1 MAAPR
6 NLNDQKDHRTR
17 LRERFAADDGASMP
31 DYELLELIL
40 FSAIP
45 RRDTKPLA
53 KRLIERFGSL
63 AGVLAADRGDIV
75 QVEGAGPGVAGLLK
89 SVHQAGIRQAR
100 EDLHERQILDSWDKV
115 LEYCRAAIG
124 HLPRE
129 SFHVLFL
136 DRKNGLIAAEQQSA
150 GTVDQTSVYPREVI
164 KRALE
169 LNACALVMVH
179 NHPSGDPTPSDA
191 DIEITRAVAA
201 VCESLGVALHDHVII
216 ARGGH
221 ASLREKGLF

>member
-1 MAAPR
+1 MAASPEPS
-6 NLNDQKDHRTR
+6 DQREHRTR
-17 LRERFAADDGASMP
+17 LRKRFAADDGAAMP

-53 KRLIERFGSL
+53 KRLIARFGNL
-63 AGVLAADRGDIV
+63 AGVLAADHGDLLDV
-75 QVEGAGPGVAGLLK
+75 AGAGPAAAGLIK
-89 SVHQAGIRQAR
+89 AVHQAGIRMASADLPTR
-100 EDLHERQILDSWDKV
+100 EILDSWDKV
-115 LEYCRAAIG
+115 LAWCRAALG

-136 DRKNGLIAAEQQSA
+136 DRKNGLIAAEQQST

-169 LNACALVMVH
+169 LNA
-179 NHPSGDPTPSDA
+179 SSETRTPS
-191 DIEITRAVAA
+191 IKNRPVARR
-201 VCESLGVALHDHVII
+201 SLA
-216 ARGGH
+216 
-221 ASLREKGLF
+221 

>member
-1 MAAPR
+1 MAAPD
-6 NLNDQKDHRTR
+6 NQQDHRTR
-17 LRERFAADDGASMP
+17 LRARFATDDGASMP

-40 FSAIP
+40 FNAIP

-53 KRLIERFGSL
+53 KRLIARFGSL
-63 AGVLAADRGDIV
+63 ASVLAADRANITQID
-75 QVEGAGPGVAGLLK
+75 GAGPAVAGLIK
-89 SVHQAGIRQAR
+89 AVHQAGIRQAR
-100 EDLHERQILDSWDKV
+100 EDLQERRILNSWDKV
-115 LEYCRAAIG
+115 LDYCRAAIG

-169 LNACALVMVH
+169 LHASALVMVH
-179 NHPSGDPTPSDA
+179 NHPSGDPTPSDS
-191 DIEITRAVAA
+191 DIEITRAVETAGQ
-201 VCESLGVALHDHVII
+201 SLGVALHDHVII
-216 ARGGH
+216 ARGRH
-221 ASLREKGLF
+221 ASMRALGLI

>member
-1 MAAPR
+1 MAAPE
-6 NLNDQKDHRTR
+6 NQQDHRSR
-17 LRERFAADDGASMP
+17 LRERFAADNGASMP

-53 KRLIERFGSL
+53 KRLIARFGSL
-63 AGVLAADRGDIV
+63 AGVLAADRADIV
-75 QVEGAGPGVAGLLK
+75 QVDGAGAAVAGLLK
-89 SVHQAGIRQAR
+89 VIRQAGIRQAR

-136 DRKNGLIAAEQQSA
+136 DRKNRLIAAEQQSA

-169 LNACALVMVH
+169 LNASALVMVH
-179 NHPSGDPTPSDA
+179 NHPSGDPTPSNA
-191 DIEITRAVAA
+191 DIEITRAVEAA
-201 VCESLGVALHDHVII
+201 GESLGVALHDHVII
-216 ARGGH
+216 ARRKH
-221 ASLREKGLF
+221 ASLRAQGLI